1 MNVAVTIV
9 RRPAIRITSD
19 SFWWL
24 RDRPTFAGFVKKEL
38 IDGELLGVPLG
49 DDGEPF
55 SDASVVVKL
64 QASDYRMLCDSGA
77 FVGFGKT
84 ELIDGKVF
92 ELSPQYRRHGFIKD
106 ELAYRLRRALEELQS
121 PLHVATEQSVAIA
134 LHTEPQPDIILTTEP
149 RGDGP
154 IPLGSVALIVEVADS
169 TLAFDLNEKAAQYA
183 AAGIAEYWV
192 ADVEGKVI
200 HQLWAPK
207 GDAYA
212 QRREVVFGELIEAV
226 TVVGLGLQAELGG

>member
-1 MNVAVTIV
+1 MNLQTTID
-9 RRPAIRITSD
+9 RRLPIKLTAD

-24 RDRPTFAGFVKKEL
+24 RDRPTFSGFVKKEL
-38 IDGELLGVPLG
+38 IYGELLGVPLG

-55 SDASVVVKL
+55 SDASVTVKL
-64 QASDYRMLCDSGA
+64 RADDYRLLCDAGA

-92 ELSPQYRRHGFIKD
+92 EVSPQYRRHGFIKD

-121 PLHVATEQSVAIA
+121 PLHVATEQSVAIGV
-134 LHTEPQPDIILTTEP
+134 HTEPQPDIILTTEP

-154 IPLGSVALIVEVADS
+154 IPLKSVALIVEIADN

-183 AAGIAEYWV
+183 AGGVAEYWV
-192 ADVEGKVI
+192 ADVNAKVI
-200 HQLWAPK
+200 HQLWAP
-207 GDAYA
+207 GGEAYTL
-212 QRREVVFGELIEAV
+212 RRELAFGERIEAV
-226 TVVGLGLQAELGG
+226 TVAGLVVAARVL